1 LATIGIRVDTAVR
14 SQSERASIRARFSRQ
29 EQWLSWLRC
38 LFFAVV
44 VVVVTVVVMVVVMVV
59 LL

>member
-44 VVVVTVVVMVVVMVV
+44 VVVVVTVVVTVV